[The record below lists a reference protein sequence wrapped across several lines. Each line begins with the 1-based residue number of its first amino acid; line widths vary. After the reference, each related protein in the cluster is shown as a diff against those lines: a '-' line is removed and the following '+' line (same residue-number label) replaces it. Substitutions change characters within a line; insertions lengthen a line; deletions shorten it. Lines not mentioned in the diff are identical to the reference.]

1 MTRVTMATE
10 IVLFVSFGIA
20 ATVALLMRS
29 LDYDGLATLG
39 RAAVS
44 CVALLYIVAKTAQS
58 TGPLVW
64 SGDSKVMR
72 PAGDE
77 PALRSAP
84 DTATSLCS
92 ARS

>member
-44 CVALLYIVAKTAQS
+44 CVALL
-58 TGPLVW
+58 
-64 SGDSKVMR
+64 
-72 PAGDE
+72 
-77 PALRSAP
+77 
-84 DTATSLCS
+84 
-92 ARS
+92 

>member
-1 MTRVTMATE
+1 MTKVTMATE

-44 CVALLYIVAKTAQS
+44 CVALLYMLLK
-58 TGPLVW
+58 
-64 SGDSKVMR
+64 R
-72 PAGDE
+72 
-77 PALRSAP
+77 RSRRG
-84 DTATSLCS
+84 L
-92 ARS
+92 